1 MFLFA
6 LWGCRPIVAPEDFNE
21 LASFM
26 YEHFDDAQYMEVSL
40 AQMQVLLDEREEEF
54 DKGYRLDNLSL
65 EAIQTIEPNKNT
77 VPDLLGISKSVDYH
91 YPVSDIAY
99 VNFAVHPKD
108 VFENPN
114 AQNERWYIGDPDC
127 FVRQECETLEYEAS
141 LERSLP
147 LNVVATLYFHTNI
160 RWVQTEY
167 GPAIV
172 QKRWL
177 TDDPEINV
185 DWLHLN
191 AGYGLSMTLPSLT
204 DDEVSK
210 HIETIWGDIV
220 LGDLPLPEDAAFLL
234 ATDVLQSLLM
244 KFEIYLDEHPQ

>member
-1 MFLFA
+1 MFVLA

-26 YEHFDDAQYMEVSL
+26 YEHFDDAEYLEVSL
-40 AQMQVLLDEREEEF
+40 AQIQVLLEERESEF
-54 DKGYRLDNLSL
+54 AKGYRVNDFSL
-65 EAIQTIEPNKNT
+65 EAIQTVEPERVT
-77 VPDLLGISKSVDYH
+77 VPDLLGISKSVDYS
-91 YPVSDIAY
+91 YPVDDIAY

-108 VFENPN
+108 VFVNPN
-114 AQNERWYIGDPDC
+114 AQNDRWYVGDPDC
-127 FVRQECETLEYEAS
+127 FVRQECDYLEYEAM

-147 LNVVATLYFHTNI
+147 LNVVATLYFHTSI
-160 RWVQTEY
+160 RWIDTPM
-167 GPAIV
+167 GPTII

-177 TDDPEINV
+177 TADPEVNV

-191 AGYGLSMTLPSLT
+191 AGYGLSMTLPTENNQST
-204 DDEVSK
+204 

-234 ATDVLQSLLM
+234 ATDVLESLLM
-244 KFEIYLDEHPQ
+244 KFEEYLDENPID